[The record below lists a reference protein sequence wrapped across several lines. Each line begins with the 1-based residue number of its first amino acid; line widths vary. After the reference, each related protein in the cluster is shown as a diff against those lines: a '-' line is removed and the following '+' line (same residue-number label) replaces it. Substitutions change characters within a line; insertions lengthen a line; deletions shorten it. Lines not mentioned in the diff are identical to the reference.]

1 MLTDTSLSSGG
12 VGVIVMAFDAN
23 VDVLQGF
30 DNLVVQTA
38 ED

>member
-1 MLTDTSLSSGG
+1 
-12 VGVIVMAFDAN
+12 VIAKAFDAN

-38 ED
+38 E